1 MPLIEL
7 GPEDTKNAQDLDDDT
22 TGDIYYTR
30 IEMSF
35 NRLMTEFEAS
45 DVNDLIQRMLG
56 YIKAQTEDPKFPES
70 GFTVDKIVHLCINF
84 HRLVLTRDSSY
95 TELPK

>member
-35 NRLMTEFEAS
+35 NSLMTEF
-45 DVNDLIQRMLG
+45 L
-56 YIKAQTEDPKFPES
+56 
-70 GFTVDKIVHLCINF
+70 
-84 HRLVLTRDSSY
+84 RLVMSMI
-95 TELPK
+95 